1 MFHLAEL
8 LLFSLLH
15 ISFFLRFK
23 ILMIL
28 LSINFGRTITA
39 FRKGGHLATGQPHL
53 LTKVKGSVSNWL
65 TDYLKLQNTN

>member
-1 MFHLAEL
+1 
-8 LLFSLLH
+8 
-15 ISFFLRFK
+15 
-23 ILMIL
+23 MIL